1 MNERDMHKADFI
13 TSLVLL
19 VFSITVVWMSI
30 EMPRLENREINPLT
44 IPGIVPGFL
53 GVVIGIFSLI
63 MLTRSV
69 RHRGYELELSGEK
82 LGFFLRKD
90 SSLRMFGTI
99 GLCLFYS
106 WGLVGRIPYP
116 IATFLFVFLF
126 IVIFEYSHNDT
137 GVRKRKKI
145 FTAGIMAILVSAIV
159 SAVFRYL
166 FLVSL
171 P

>member
-13 TSLVLL
+13 TAVVLL

-44 IPGIVPGFL
+44 VPGIVPGFL

-63 MLTRSV
+63 LLERSI
-69 RHRGYELELSGEK
+69 RHRGYKLELSGEK
-82 LGFFLRKD
+82 IGKFFQKD

-99 GLCLFYS
+99 ALALFYA
-106 WGLVGRIPYP
+106 WGLIGRIPYP

-126 IVIFEYSHNDT
+126 IVIFEYSREDP
-137 GVRKRKKI
+137 VPRKRRKI
-145 FTAGIMAILVSAIV
+145 IIAAVMAVLVSAIV

-166 FLVSL
+166 FLVKL